1 MRNDEGRSVWIYA
14 ACGIVPVI
22 WLALLTA
29 PYLSGGLFAII
40 EKLPEAMAEP
50 FSITVCGDSVKTVL
64 IFLLAYGMGIGIYFS
79 TRRNYRKGE
88 EHGSAKWGNTQAVN
102 KKYSTKNFTD
112 NKIMTK
118 NVRISYN
125 SRKHRRN
132 VLMMVVGGSGSGK
145 TRFYAKPSAPVRAV

>member
-1 MRNDEGRSVWIYA
+1 MRNDESRSVWIYA

-64 IFLLAYGMGIGIYFS
+64 IFLLAYGMGIG
-79 TRRNYRKGE
+79 
-88 EHGSAKWGNTQAVN
+88 
-102 KKYSTKNFTD
+102 
-112 NKIMTK
+112 
-118 NVRISYN
+118 
-125 SRKHRRN
+125 
-132 VLMMVVGGSGSGK
+132 
-145 TRFYAKPSAPVRAV
+145 RAHV